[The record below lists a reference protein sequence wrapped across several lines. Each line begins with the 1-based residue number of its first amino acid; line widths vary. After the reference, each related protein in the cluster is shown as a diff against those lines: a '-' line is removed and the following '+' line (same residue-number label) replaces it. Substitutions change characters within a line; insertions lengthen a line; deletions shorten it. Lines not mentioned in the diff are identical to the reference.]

1 MRIDG
6 SNPAPP
12 AVAQPAAR
20 VAKEQP
26 AHVEKTPEVKDHV
39 EVQPEHVVSPTNVL
53 VEMQPGNIVVYKFVD
68 ESSGKVIQQIP
79 SEQMLSISE
88 ANESTEKSKKQK

>member
-6 SNPAPP
+6 PNPVSSA
-12 AVAQPAAR
+12 AGQPASS
-20 VAKEQP
+20 VQK
-26 AHVEKTPEVKDHV
+26 HLVPEPKAAVVNDPV
-39 EVQPEHVVSPTNVL
+39 EVQSRQVVSPTNIL

-79 SEQMLSISE
+79 SEQMLNLSQAI
-88 ANESTEKSKKQK
+88 ESNEKSKKQK

>member
-6 SNPAPP
+6 PNPIPP
-12 AVAQPAAR
+12 AASQPAAR
-20 VAKEQP
+20 DTQKHPAPAAK
-26 AHVEKTPEVKDHV
+26 ALVVNDHV
-39 EVQPEHVVSPTNVL
+39 EVQPKPAVSPTNVL

-79 SEQMLSISE
+79 SEQMLNLSE
-88 ANESTEKSKKQK
+88 AVESNEKSKKQK

>member
-6 SNPAPP
+6 PNPVPP

-26 AHVEKTPEVKDHV
+26 AEKTPTVRDHV
-39 EVQPEHVVSPTNVL
+39 EVHPQHVVSPTNVL

-79 SEQMLSISE
+79 SEQMLNLSE
-88 ANESTEKSKKQK
+88 AVESNEKSKKQK

>member
-6 SNPAPP
+6 PNPIPP
-12 AVAQPAAR
+12 AVAQPVAR
-20 VAKEQP
+20 DAQKHP
-26 AHVEKTPEVKDHV
+26 APEAKTPVVKDHV
-39 EVQPEHVVSPTNVL
+39 EVQPQHVVSPTNVL

-79 SEQMLSISE
+79 SEQMLNLSE
-88 ANESTEKSKKQK
+88 AVESNEKSKKQK

>member
-6 SNPAPP
+6 PNPIPP
-12 AVAQPAAR
+12 AVAHPSAR
-20 VAKEQP
+20 VAKEP
-26 AHVEKTPEVKDHV
+26 AAPAPTAPLVKDHV
-39 EVQPEHVVSPTNVL
+39 EVQPKPAVSPTNVL

-79 SEQMLSISE
+79 SEQMLNLSE
-88 ANESTEKSKKQK
+88 AAAPDQKSKKQK

>member
-6 SNPAPP
+6 PNPVTP
-12 AVAQPAAR
+12 AVAQQVAR

-26 AHVEKTPEVKDHV
+26 APTAKAHVVKDHV
-39 EVQPEHVVSPTNVL
+39 EVQPKVNPTNVL

-79 SEQMLSISE
+79 SEQMLSLSE
-88 ANESTEKSKKQK
+88 AVESNEKSKKQK

>member
-6 SNPAPP
+6 PNPVPP
-12 AVAQPAAR
+12 AVAQPATR
-20 VAKEQP
+20 VAKQQP
-26 AHVEKTPEVKDHV
+26 AAKAPMVKDHV
-39 EVQPEHVVSPTNVL
+39 EVQPKPAVSPTNVL

-79 SEQMLSISE
+79 SEQMLNLSE
-88 ANESTEKSKKQK
+88 AVESNEKSKKQK

>member
-6 SNPAPP
+6 PNPVPP

-26 AHVEKTPEVKDHV
+26 APATKAPVVKDHV
-39 EVQPEHVVSPTNVL
+39 EVQPKSAVSPTNVL

-79 SEQMLSISE
+79 SEQMLSLSE
-88 ANESTEKSKKQK
+88 AVDSNEKSKKQK

>member
-6 SNPAPP
+6 PNPIPP
-12 AVAQPAAR
+12 AQAVARDAQKHPATE
-20 VAKEQP
+20 AKAP
-26 AHVEKTPEVKDHV
+26 VVKDHV
-39 EVQPEHVVSPTNVL
+39 EVQSKPAVSPTNVL

-79 SEQMLSISE
+79 SEQMLNLSE
-88 ANESTEKSKKQK
+88 AVESNEKSKKQK

>member
-6 SNPAPP
+6 PNPIPPAQPVSRDVQKHPAPEAKAP
-12 AVAQPAAR
+12 A
-20 VAKEQP
+20 
-26 AHVEKTPEVKDHV
+26 VKDHV
-39 EVQPEHVVSPTNVL
+39 EVQPTPAVSPTNVL

-79 SEQMLSISE
+79 SEQMLSMSE
-88 ANESTEKSKKQK
+88 ASESNEKSKKQK

>member
-6 SNPAPP
+6 PNPVPP
-12 AVAQPAAR
+12 AVAQPVAR
-20 VAKEQP
+20 DAQKHPSHEAKAPVVA
-26 AHVEKTPEVKDHV
+26 DHV
-39 EVQPEHVVSPTNVL
+39 EVHAKPAVSPTNVL

-79 SEQMLSISE
+79 SEQMLSLSE
-88 ANESTEKSKKQK
+88 AVESNEKSKKQK

>member
-6 SNPAPP
+6 PNPVPP
-12 AVAQPAAR
+12 AVSQPVARDAQKHPAPEA
-20 VAKEQP
+20 
-26 AHVEKTPEVKDHV
+26 KTPVVTDQV
-39 EVQPEHVVSPTNVL
+39 EVHAKPAVSPTNVL

-79 SEQMLSISE
+79 SEQMLNLSE
-88 ANESTEKSKKQK
+88 AVESNEKSKKQK